1 MAIRLEPREALFF
14 ALSGDIDTIGN
25 NFPRAE
31 RAYNN
36 APQRDDGFFYHYLR
50 RGQIRNA
57 LDRFAL
63 ARVDLE
69 CSLELLPTSEAN
81 LLLGNLERRSGDPD
95 AAIQYYQAASVSN
108 SATGKEALKELVRL
122 ELPTNPGKFIQTET
136 LLGRDGSLNIVL
148 LNNAPLSVNRII
160 LKIEYID
167 NDDQLQQFSRHLS
180 NLLKAGS
187 QTTIYTPVRDI
198 TDADELSGRVRIT
211 VLRAQVASE

>member
-50 RGQIRNA
+50 RGQIRIA

-122 ELPTNPGKFIQTET
+122 EL
-136 LLGRDGSLNIVL
+136 
-148 LNNAPLSVNRII
+148 